1 MNTQA
6 LVNTH
11 HHYNPDWLSDEALV
25 SGFVARMDDFTFLR
39 DELAQTSIAGSA
51 QHYLIVGVRGAG
63 KTTLLKRLAVAIR
76 QEDTLSNHLIALSFP
91 EELYQ
96 VKDLADFWWACCEA
110 LADELDRLKKSSQT
124 DALLA
129 LVDKTKKS
137 LIGEKSE
144 LKRTNAGLDLLQS
157 TCALLNLRPVL
168 LIDNLDLV
176 FNRIDK
182 AGRKLKNPH
191 APAYWSLR
199 EALSNTNSPIVIGGS
214 VRLSEQ
220 FTDYDKAFYDFF
232 IPKRLGKL
240 SIFEVREVIKRLA
253 EAQNTPEVT
262 ERLNAHPG
270 RLETLY
276 ELTGGNPRA
285 IGLIFQ
291 LLQQSPGSKA
301 VDDFERLMDITTP
314 YYKARFEDLAEQAQV
329 VMHALAVRRPTAPN
343 GSGLRF
349 GHTAAE
355 IGEHAGLL
363 TSTVSAQLDNMDK
376 EGLIEKSSTS
386 GRTQY
391 RIAEQLF
398 RLWLQMRGSRRI
410 RQNVLGLTEFLE
422 AMFSIDELSAGLQKD
437 DSSNPLSNARYTFA
451 MADSSSA
458 KHMRRGLEAKGADQ
472 LMRHIASEGGHFT
485 HYIAEDDLPEDLSE
499 LTKLRDKLQ
508 SCKSL
513 NVDVELQ
520 NFLLGSVCLPFSQK
534 TTFVSLLCDSSSASE
549 TLLKL
554 TSLAQFEQR
563 KLVRFGLKLT
573 DLPLLYRT
581 RAIGLIPL
589 PSFSVDD
596 ANSTIAVCSEKEM
609 LRELM
614 WRLLGLGNLI
624 TFENEESSARWI
636 KWGLQFAQHA
646 TPGEWANVASTMA
659 MNLRVPEALHA
670 LDVSLKKG
678 ETSRYWCERAS
689 LLKQDN
695 GDGSQV
701 KSFYEKAIA
710 LDSNDALPWFYLGN
724 LLADEKRNV
733 DAETAYRKA
742 IELDEHNPI
751 PHNNLG
757 FLLSDLQRNSEA
769 EKEYRVSIALDAG
782 DAIPHSNL
790 GALLA
795 DLGRYKE
802 AEEAYRNAIDLSP
815 LEAIPHNNLGVLL
828 LRTNQ
833 TEKAQHQFRIAAE
846 IDPTYTTA
854 WINLGL
860 MLIDV
865 NHWLEAKLAFEK
877 AIDTNPTTA
886 GIYAKQID
894 LVNLKIFV
902 SDALTAL
909 KQKDKDCLNQV
920 MLNLQHKLLNLPRGL
935 ASESFVEEFLKISL
949 NDASQAKAVIN
960 SLREM
965 NCEKHSRP
973 LLLAFEA
980 ALANQRASLK
990 DLEPELQA
998 AAERMYQRLT
1008 A

>member
-11 HHYNPDWLSDEALV
+11 HHYNPDWLSDEALI

-39 DELAQTSIAGSA
+39 DELAQTTLAGSA

-63 KTTLLKRLAVAIR
+63 KTTLLKRLAIAIR

-110 LADELDRLKKSSQT
+110 LADELDRLKKSSQA
-124 DALLA
+124 DALLT

-157 TCALLNLRPVL
+157 TCALLKLRPVL
-168 LIDNLDLV
+168 LIDNLDLI

-220 FTDYDKAFYDFF
+220 FTEYDKAFYDFF

-422 AMFSIDELSAGLQKD
+422 AMFSVNELLAGLQD
-437 DSSNPLSNARYTFA
+437 GEQNNFLSKARYAFA

-458 KHMRRGLEAKGADQ
+458 KHLRQGLEAKGVENLTKYLA
-472 LMRHIASEGGHFT
+472 AEGG
-485 HYIAEDDLPEDLSE
+485 
-499 LTKLRDKLQ
+499 
-508 SCKSL
+508 
-513 NVDVELQ
+513 
-520 NFLLGSVCLPFSQK
+520 
-534 TTFVSLLCDSSSASE
+534 
-549 TLLKL
+549 
-554 TSLAQFEQR
+554 QFEQYIGSGEITEDLRALTTLRSQLEKCRPAAVGVEIQNALLGACSISLTKKKEHVR
-563 KLVRFGLKLT
+563 KLCDPATCNDELKQLKDALLTEQQKLIRYGLT
-573 DLPLLYRT
+573 QNDIPTFFRIRAGGCLP
-581 RAIGLIPL
+581 IPFL
-589 PSFSVDD
+589 
-596 ANSTIAVCSEKEM
+596 STIDAEQATPLCDDQDDFRKLIWRVVG
-609 LRELM
+609 LRWIVNFTDDKSTKTWLE
-614 WRLLGLGNLI
+614 WGRSFANDA
-624 TFENEESSARWI
+624 SSA
-636 KWGLQFAQHA
+636 
-646 TPGEWANVASTMA
+646 EWANVSGSM
-659 MNLRVPEALHA
+659 RVRGFLESATEALEIA
-670 LDVSLKKG
+670 FQKG
-678 ETSRYWCERAS
+678 ETSRAWHEKAA
-689 LLKQDN
+689 LLDCRN
-695 GDGSQV
+695 GDKEEIEQAYLMAASIDDTDPMPWTNLGDFLAKIGRYLDS
-701 KSFYEKAIA
+701 EKACRKSIQI
-710 LDSNDALPWFYLGN
+710 DSQHSTPWHNLGRTLN
-724 LLADEKRNV
+724 LLR
-733 DAETAYRKA
+733 
-742 IELDEHNPI
+742 
-751 PHNNLG
+751 
-757 FLLSDLQRNSEA
+757 
-769 EKEYRVSIALDAG
+769 
-782 DAIPHSNL
+782 
-790 GALLA
+790 
-795 DLGRYKE
+795 RYKE
-802 AEEAYRNAIDLSP
+802 AEAAYRESIRLSGNIASTSWNNLGNLLTKLGRSEDSENAFRNAIELDSTFALP
-815 LEAIPHNNLGVLL
+815 W
-828 LRTNQ
+828 R
-833 TEKAQHQFRIAAE
+833 
-846 IDPTYTTA
+846 
-854 WINLGL
+854 NLGL
-860 MLIDV
+860 LLI
-865 NHWLEAKLAFEK
+865 NQNRLNEARAAFEEADLLDPK
-877 AIDTNPTTA
+877 SMPLWVSHIDLLQTKLFVQKIQKMDPTT
-886 GIYAKQID
+886 
-894 LVNLKIFV
+894 
-902 SDALTAL
+902 
-909 KQKDKDCLNQV
+909 
-920 MLNLQHKLLNLPRGL
+920 NLQTLRDLMLRFPKDVSSISVCL
-935 ASESFVEEFLKISL
+935 ASKHFVEEFLSPSKHDNRL
-949 NDASQAKAVIN
+949 SQMILVT
-960 SLREM
+960 LREM
-965 NCEKHSRP
+965 NCDKFAKP

-980 ALANQRASLK
+980 IVENRVEALK
-990 DLEPELQA
+990 DLEPELQSA
-998 AAERMYQRLT
+998 AAHMYKRLT